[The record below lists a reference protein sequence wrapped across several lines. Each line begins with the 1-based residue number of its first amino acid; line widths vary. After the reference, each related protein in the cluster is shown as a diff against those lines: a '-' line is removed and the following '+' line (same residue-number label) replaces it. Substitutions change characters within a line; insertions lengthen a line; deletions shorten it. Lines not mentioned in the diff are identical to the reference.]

1 MILVYFGGSMEPKKL
16 AILRIWQIL
25 LEHSDYNHPLT
36 QEDIIKHLDEDY
48 GIEME
53 RKAIGKNIIALR
65 DAGIDIGSRRAGSY
79 IDSREFEDSELKL
92 LIDGV
97 LQSKHIKL

>member
-1 MILVYFGGSMEPKKL
+1 MASLEPKKL
-16 AILRIWQIL
+16 ALWGIWQIMQK
-25 LEHSDYNHPLT
+25 HSDYDHHLT
-36 QEDIIKHLDEDY
+36 QEDIIKYLESEY

-53 RKAIGKNIIALR
+53 RKAVVKNIDDLR
-65 DAGIDIGSRRAGSY
+65 DADIDIGSRRAGSY

-97 LQSKHIKL
+97 LQSKHITAHHSKI